1 MEERTHSEIHYLKK
15 ASIKVLVVIIP
26 CISLCIMNTY
36 IYIYMGIHIILP
48 KWAHIIN
55 DLLITYIL
63 KNNFFFCGP
72 SFSLLTLYHS
82 PKKVSNIHCWVLIL
96 LNSSKCSYNNIHRC
110 THT

>member
-1 MEERTHSEIHYLKK
+1 MEEHIHSEIHYLKK

-26 CISLCIMNTY
+26 CISLCIMHTYIYIY

-48 KWAHIIN
+48 KWAHIID
-55 DLLITYIL
+55 DLLIKYIL
-63 KNNFFFCGP
+63 KNNFLFCGP

-96 LNSSKCSYNNIHRC
+96 LNSSK
-110 THT
+110 